1 MVQSGLT
8 AKGLLFDQCVDV
20 TQAASL
26 LIVVETITNDEVVGD
41 TQCCILHVKRHGELA
56 RLEQQCADTDTV
68 GLILLQF
75 LHHVL
80 HGAVN
85 PMVGVQPENLKLKE
99 LLQRLQRE
107 DIKEVIIATKTAAK
121 NADEFWKD
129 IRTSLDNLQTDY
141 IDIYQFHNPSFC
153 PKPGD
158 GTGLYEAM
166 LEAKQNG
173 MIKHI
178 GITNHRLK
186 VAHEAIDSGLYE
198 TLQFPFCYLASDEDI

>member
-80 HGAVN
+80 HGAA
-85 PMVGVQPENLKLKE
+85 
-99 LLQRLQRE
+99 RID
-107 DIKEVIIATKTAAK
+107 DILHDNDVA
-121 NADEFWKD
+121 
-129 IRTSLDNLQTDY
+129 SLDISGQAYNFLDDARRFRRL
-141 IDIYQFHNPSFC
+141 IR
-153 PKPGD
+153 
-158 GTGLYEAM
+158 
-166 LEAKQNG
+166 LEANERDLARNSDAAHQVRGKDKRAIENG
-173 MIKHI
+173 QKD
-178 GITNHRLK
+178 G
-186 VAHEAIDSGLYE
+186 VF
-198 TLQFPFCYLASDEDI
+198 TL